1 MAIKATSQVSLTDV
15 TDAYSVTLTSEA
27 YVFMGDNESGAPA
40 GLSCT
45 TQVIAYRGS
54 QQCTNINVGKIQ
66 CPTGI
71 SAKIENNGTSVPTIT
86 FTTTAA
92 ITDPCEATIPVTV
105 DDVSFTKIFSFAI
118 ATSVDDAT
126 LELYLKK
133 DETGTLKS
141 MIEAIADVINITS
154 KGGLNLSGDRFTLD
168 STNTKI
174 RSNGT
179 IISNGELKHNDV
191 IRKISLIIDKGSID
205 IYNNVTSGG
214 SDDADNDGV
223 DRESRYGVI
232 NSYRYEGGVVDSNT
246 NRHMLHSLGC
256 SDYNTEKM
264 NYSTLYLSAY
274 VKGSPATAEW
284 YEAQC
289 SSGRQ
294 ASLYLM
300 RNVKN
305 GNSTSVNTG
314 VDLTT
319 NHYGSHLT
327 LTDNDSYIY
336 LRTRINDNINNAVQI
351 LTDNGR
357 GIICANS
364 YTGKQC
370 VKLIGYDSTYD
381 SGYLE
386 ILNSGKRKILLDGAN
401 GRAVASVFKSSSD
414 MQCNGNSC
422 IYNGNHLL
430 VYNANNSG
438 YTIALR
444 GSDGMGFFRGI
455 EATSTCKL
463 GTTFFVGDGIEI
475 YHTYPHIDFH
485 KDNSNADFTAR
496 LIEEVSGSIFLRCLG
511 NGMGWFHAGG
521 YAQDS
526 SKYVKKNIQDIPE
539 DEALKLLQLRPVS
552 FDYKK
557 GDTNRRGLI
566 AEEVMDI
573 YPELVQIPD
582 GYDEDTFEYDEEGPN
597 LVPSLDYSGFIPYL
611 IKMVQ
616 IQQKEIEDLKEQV
629 SELSKKLV

>member
-1 MAIKATSQVSLTDV
+1 MKGSALAMAVKATSQVSLTDV

-92 ITDPCEATIPVTV
+92 ITDSCEATIPVTV
-105 DDVSFTKIFSFAI
+105 GDVSFTKIFSFAI
-118 ATSVDDAT
+118 ATSVDDAK

-154 KGGLNLSGDRFTLD
+154 KGGLNLSGNRFTLN

-174 RSNGT
+174 SADGT
-179 IISNGELKHNDV
+179 ITTKSTLSSGNTITAELKGGGLKFYTTETTNHVWLEGHGLFIINDNGNAIV
-191 IRKISLIIDKGSID
+191 SLAYSSAGGNLELINVNTGKRTAWLGTANEGHGFMQTLNNKGVPVCELGSRDNSGILKLYSSTGKQRVSLNAMDNRGDLVLLSSADKQVVDLSA
-205 IYNNVTSGG
+205 NSGG
-214 SDDADNDGV
+214 SGQLLLRSSFGNDAI
-223 DRESRYGVI
+223 RLYGYANGI
-232 NSYRYEGGVVDSNT
+232 DSGF
-246 NRHMLHSLGC
+246 M
-256 SDYNTEKM
+256 EI
-264 NYSTLYLSAY
+264 
-274 VKGSPATAEW
+274 W
-284 YEAQC
+284 
-289 SSGRQ
+289 
-294 ASLYLM
+294 
-300 RNVKN
+300 KN
-305 GNSTSVNTG
+305 GSA
-314 VDLTT
+314 
-319 NHYGSHLT
+319 
-327 LTDNDSYIY
+327 
-336 LRTRINDNINNAVQI
+336 RTI
-351 LTDNGR
+351 LIDGDNGKVWCDR
-357 GIICANS
+357 
-364 YTGKQC
+364 
-370 VKLIGYDSTYD
+370 
-381 SGYLE
+381 
-386 ILNSGKRKILLDGAN
+386 LNVNVDCR
-401 GRAVASVFKSSSD
+401 
-414 MQCNGNSC
+414 
-422 IYNGNHLL
+422 
-430 VYNANNSG
+430 
-438 YTIALR
+438 
-444 GSDGMGFFRGI
+444 
-455 EATSTCKL
+455 L
-463 GTTFFVGDGIEI
+463 GTTNFVGDGIEI

-485 KDNSNADFTAR
+485 KDGSNADFTSR

-539 DEALKLLQLRPVS
+539 DEALKLLKLRPVS

-597 LVPSLDYSGFIPYL
+597 LVPSLDYSGFVPYL

>member
-27 YVFMGDNESGAPA
+27 YVFMGNNESGAPA

-92 ITDPCEATIPVTV
+92 ITDSCEATIPVTV
-105 DDVSFTKIFSFAI
+105 GDVSFTKVFSFAI
-118 ATSVDDAT
+118 ATSVDDAK

-133 DETGTLKS
+133 NETGTLKS

-154 KGGLNLSGDRFTLD
+154 KGGLNLSGNRFTLD

-174 RSNGT
+174 SADGT
-179 IISNGELKHNDV
+179 ISTTAILSSGDTITAELKGGGLKFYTTSTTNHVSLEGHGLFIINDAGHEIV
-191 IRKISLIIDKGSID
+191 QISASTADNAGMWTRNKTNGNVSTFVGSTGDDGHGCVQIFDSSGVPIGTLGINQNAGQLSLGTPDRKIRAILNAAENAGALILTNPLDKQ
-205 IYNNVTSGG
+205 
-214 SDDADNDGV
+214 
-223 DRESRYGVI
+223 
-232 NSYRYEGGVVDSNT
+232 VVDLGINP
-246 NRHMLHSLGC
+246 NGMGGRLSLR
-256 SDYNTEKM
+256 N
-264 NYSTLYLSAY
+264 
-274 VKGSPATAEW
+274 
-284 YEAQC
+284 
-289 SSGRQ
+289 SSGNTCTKLTE
-294 ASLYLM
+294 SKLELFTY
-300 RNVKN
+300 K
-305 GNSTSVNTG
+305 GNTG
-314 VDLTT
+314 V
-319 NHYGSHLT
+319 NIQCYPA
-327 LTDNDSYIY
+327 
-336 LRTRINDNINNAVQI
+336 NIN
-351 LTDNGR
+351 G
-357 GIICANS
+357 
-364 YTGKQC
+364 
-370 VKLIGYDSTYD
+370 GYI
-381 SGYLE
+381 E
-386 ILNSGKRKILLDGAN
+386 IFKDGSRNILLDGNTGHAHATLF
-401 GRAVASVFKSSSD
+401 RSSSD

-455 EATSTCKL
+455 EATSNCKF
-463 GTTFFVGDGIEI
+463 GTTNFVGDGIEI
-475 YHTYPHIDFH
+475 YHDYPHIDFH
-485 KDNSNADFTAR
+485 KNSSNADFTAR

-539 DEALKLLQLRPVS
+539 DEALKLLKLRPVS

-616 IQQKEIEDLKEQV
+616 IQQKEIKDLKEQV
-629 SELSKKLV
+629 SELSKRLV